1 MIDAE
6 RRDLTVNS
14 MFLDLSGTVYDYF
27 NGKEDLEK
35 KRVAFVGTADARIKE
50 DYLRIFRYFRFYGRL
65 AKDEDNHETETI
77 NAIIA
82 NKEGLGKI
90 SGERIWTEWK
100 KILSNQMGGPLTL
113 KMIEIGLGPFMGLP
127 QETLNERFRKF
138 WSTKCQKTH
147 YMNSLTQLLKNQDD
161 MMKLHARLKMSGYER
176 DMGLFL
182 LQNRDIPADLKHWQ
196 KVYLLSTVTKNSNH
210 LRDFIEQSIRSNDQ
224 VPSDVL
230 EGFLTWEAP
239 KFPISGKDLIESN
252 IVPRGKLVGLCLN
265 KLKEIWIDGDFTADA
280 DHLLKVELPK
290 VAEQL
295 QQNSPQKNKK

>member
-100 KILSNQMGGPLTL
+100 KILSGNMGGPLTL
-113 KMIEIGLGPFMGLP
+113 KMIEIG
-127 QETLNERFRKF
+127 
-138 WSTKCQKTH
+138 
-147 YMNSLTQLLKNQDD
+147 
-161 MMKLHARLKMSGYER
+161 
-176 DMGLFL
+176 
-182 LQNRDIPADLKHWQ
+182 
-196 KVYLLSTVTKNSNH
+196 TKN
-210 LRDFIEQSIRSNDQ
+210 
-224 VPSDVL
+224 
-230 EGFLTWEAP
+230 
-239 KFPISGKDLIESN
+239 
-252 IVPRGKLVGLCLN
+252 
-265 KLKEIWIDGDFTADA
+265 
-280 DHLLKVELPK
+280 
-290 VAEQL
+290 
-295 QQNSPQKNKK
+295 

>member
-35 KRVAFVGTADARIKE
+35 NRVAFVGTADARIKE

-65 AKDEDNHETETI
+65 GRDEDNHETETI
-77 NAIIA
+77 NAIID

-100 KILSNQMGGPLTL
+100 KILSGPMGGPLTL

-127 QETLNERFRKF
+127 QETLNIRFQKF
-138 WSTKCQKTH
+138 WSKKCQKAH
-147 YMNSLTQLLKNQDD
+147 YMTLLTQLLKNQDEL
-161 MMKLHARLKMSGYER
+161 MRLHARLKMSGYER

-182 LQNRDIPADLKHWQ
+182 IQNRDLPADLKHWQ

-210 LRDFIEQSIRSNDQ
+210 LRDYIEQSIRSNDQ
-224 VPSDVL
+224 VPSEVL
-230 EGFLTWEAP
+230 EGFLIWEAP

-252 IVPRGKLVGLCLN
+252 VVPKGKLVGLCLN

-280 DHLLKVELPK
+280 NHLLNVELPK

-295 QQNSPQKNKK
+295 QHNSPPKNKK